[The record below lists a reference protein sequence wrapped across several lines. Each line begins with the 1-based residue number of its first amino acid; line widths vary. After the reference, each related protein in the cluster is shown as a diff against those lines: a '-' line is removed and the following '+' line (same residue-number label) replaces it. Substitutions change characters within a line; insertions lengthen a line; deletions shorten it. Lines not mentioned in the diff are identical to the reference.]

1 VIDLVFER
9 DGYRIDTIA
18 IDAVVRETHRF
29 AGEATT
35 HPVEDGS
42 DVSDHYRA
50 ASRAVQLEGVITD
63 TPLRVPATHNSG
75 AVITQRTI
83 EMPTEIFGMRLGP
96 ISLTVPG
103 APQQGSVSTFST
115 PMERVKSTWES
126 FEQIFEEQKIIT
138 IVTSLRTYVDMA
150 LSELEVE
157 RRPGSYKFSCFAV
170 QIRTVFSGRSAAV
183 PIPKVVRA
191 VKKVD
196 KGKQQPK
203 PAPEQVTPGQSVA
216 DSTAMN
222 VPLLRDFLR
231 MQ

>member
-1 VIDLVFER
+1 MIDVVFER

-42 DVSDHYRA
+42 DVSDHYRP
-50 ASRAVQLEGVITD
+50 ASRAVQLEGIITD

-75 AVITQRTI
+75 VTEVQRTI
-83 EMPTEIFGMRLGP
+83 EMPTELFGMRLGP
-96 ISLTVPG
+96 IPISIAGPNM
-103 APQQGSVSTFST
+103 QGSVTTFSG
-115 PMERVKSTWES
+115 PMERVQSTWES
-126 FEQIFEEQKIIT
+126 FEEIFELQKIIT
-138 IVTSLRTYVDMA
+138 IVTSLRTYADMA

-170 QIRTVFSGRSAAV
+170 QIRTVFSGRSMAA
-183 PIPKVVRA
+183 PIPKVLRA
-191 VKKVD
+191 VRKVD

-203 PAPEQVTPGQSVA
+203 PEVEPVKQTAA
-216 DSTAMN
+216 DRIAMMS
-222 VPLLRDFLR
+222 DFLR
-231 MQ
+231 GALAP